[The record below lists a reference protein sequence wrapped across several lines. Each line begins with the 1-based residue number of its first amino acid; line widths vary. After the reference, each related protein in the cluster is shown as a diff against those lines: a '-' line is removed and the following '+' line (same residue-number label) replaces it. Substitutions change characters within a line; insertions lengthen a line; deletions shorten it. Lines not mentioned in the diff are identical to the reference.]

1 MANEKLTVKKVITI
15 IGLTA
20 IALLMYCGIILFSLP
35 FTGNAIISWI
45 LGLAF
50 VGAVILC
57 GIVSMLQRRKKRGN

>member
-1 MANEKLTVKKVITI
+1 MTIKKIVVI

-20 IALLMYCGIILFSLP
+20 IALLTYYGIILFSLP
-35 FTGNAIISWI
+35 FTGSIMTSWI

-57 GIVSMLQRRKKRGN
+57 GIVSMLRRRKRGN

>member
-1 MANEKLTVKKVITI
+1 MTDEKLTAKKVITI

-20 IALLMYCGIILFSLP
+20 IALLTYCGIILFSLP

-50 VGAVILC
+50 VAIVILYC
-57 GIVSMLQRRKKRGN
+57 TTSILKKRKRR